1 MRLLPGSIAESIL
14 LASTETCFFLCTC
27 TEKQRSRQDGA
38 SSGPTRL
45 YMTKSQFE
53 AFVSPRLDFQHAFFA
68 TPGVAMRGMMASV
81 ASVDDIGHCEHNH
94 IICISLL
101 V

>member
-1 MRLLPGSIAESIL
+1 MHMYEEANV
-14 LASTETCFFLCTC
+14 ETGWREFWTDKAVYDQKPVRGFRVA
-27 TEKQRSRQDGA
+27 KAR
-38 SSGPTRL
+38 
-45 YMTKSQFE
+45 
-53 AFVSPRLDFQHAFFA
+53 FQHAFFA

-81 ASVDDIGHCEHNH
+81 ASVDDIAHCEHNH